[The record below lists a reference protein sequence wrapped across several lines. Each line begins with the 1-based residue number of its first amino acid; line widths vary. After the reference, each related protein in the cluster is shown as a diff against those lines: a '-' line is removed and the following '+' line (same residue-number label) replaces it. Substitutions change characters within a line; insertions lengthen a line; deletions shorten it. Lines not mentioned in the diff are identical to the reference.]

1 MVHQP
6 VLLQPV
12 IEGLNIRKD
21 GAYLDGT
28 LGSAGHA
35 VEIVKR
41 GGRLYGIDVDPEA
54 LRRARARLM
63 EIPNVFFKV
72 LPSNFALLKQVAV
85 QFGVN
90 RFAGILL
97 DLGLAREQLEDER
110 RGFSFRHS
118 GPLDM
123 RADPNLTVTAANL
136 LNGLNHGELVKLL
149 ETFGEEPRAKAIA
162 AAIVKQRAIKPLT
175 TTGELSQLV
184 EKVYGGRGKTHPA
197 TKTFQAIRLAVN
209 DELNNLKSALPQ
221 AEEMLEVGGRLA
233 VISFHSLED
242 RLVKQFIKNSNT
254 LTSLTKKPITGSDEE
269 VKANPRSR
277 SAKLRLAE
285 KKI

>member
-35 VEIVKR
+35 VEIAKR

-72 LPSNFALLKQVAV
+72 QTCNFALLKQAAV
-85 QFGVN
+85 QFGVS

-97 DLGLAREQLEDER
+97 DLGLSSEQLEDER

-123 RADPNLTVTAANL
+123 RADPNLTVTAADL

-162 AAIVKQRAIKPLT
+162 AAIVKQRVIKPLT
-175 TTGELSQLV
+175 TTGELAKLV
-184 EKVYGGRGKTHPA
+184 EKV
-197 TKTFQAIRLAVN
+197 
-209 DELNNLKSALPQ
+209 
-221 AEEMLEVGGRLA
+221 
-233 VISFHSLED
+233 
-242 RLVKQFIKNSNT
+242 
-254 LTSLTKKPITGSDEE
+254 
-269 VKANPRSR
+269 
-277 SAKLRLAE
+277 
-285 KKI
+285 